1 MEYRIGLLGSGN
13 LGKIIATALAD
24 GKIPSCKLVGILG
37 SGMERS
43 AALAE
48 QTGSKA
54 CRDLQELLDLKPHYI
69 LEAATGAALKQHA
82 AAILAA
88 GSNLISLSNGAYNDE
103 SFTAELRSI
112 AMEQGTH
119 LYMAPGVTGG
129 FDLACAAALC
139 GDLEA
144 TLTKFNYPKASGKRP
159 AGLMELP
166 DDYEGSVREAY
177 EMSPRHL
184 NIGIGAGYVC
194 GSLEKTRLQLKPTA
208 PGQLTGFELVLKGD
222 FGEAVI
228 TVRQGG
234 ETCKLRGP
242 ALAAWSALAVL
253 KRETDPITY

>member
-13 LGKIIATALAD
+13 LGRIIASALAE

-43 AALAE
+43 SVLAE
-48 QTGSKA
+48 QTGCTA
-54 CRDLQELLDLKPHYI
+54 CPDLQALLALKPHYI
-69 LEAATGAALKQHA
+69 LEAATGAALKEHA

-88 GSNLISLSNGAYNDE
+88 GCNLISLSNGIYSDE
-103 SFTAELRSI
+103 EFTAELRAI
-112 AMEQGTH
+112 ALEKNVH
-119 LYMAPGVTGG
+119 VYMAPGVTGG

-139 GDLEA
+139 GELDA
-144 TLTKFNYPKASGKRP
+144 TLTKYKYPKSSGKCP
-159 AGLMELP
+159 QGLMELP
-166 DDYEGSVREAY
+166 DDYEGSAREAY
-177 EMSPRHL
+177 AMSPRHL

-194 GSLEKTRLQLKPTA
+194 GSLDRTKLHLKPLA
-208 PGQLTGFELVLKGD
+208 PGEVSGFELVLKGH
-222 FGEAVI
+222 FGEATV

-234 ETCKLRGP
+234 ENCKLRGP